1 MANTIKTK
9 KPSRK
14 SSQSSVITSS
24 QRILKVNASLKVENI
39 QLRTNVRTLQQEISK
54 IKKTLSQQSAKE
66 IIRADEEKYKMIA
79 HSSMDIIFMIDK
91 AGKILFVNDSMG
103 NKLGYTTEE
112 LIGKSFAIFVPQM
125 EKAKYRLELKNIY
138 LRKEVKHFE
147 TKIYR
152 KDGTLVDVEINGKL
166 IKHNRANVGL
176 GTIRDITERKKSEQK
191 IVEVQTMLHRI
202 INLLPVRVFWKD
214 KNLKYL
220 GCNEIFAKDA
230 GKKHPNELLGK
241 DDTTLVWKE
250 QATLYQNDD
259 TVIINS
265 GKPKLHFEEPQ
276 TTSNGKK
283 VWLST
288 SKVPLTD
295 IEGNIIGVLGA
306 YEDITERKR
315 AELAL
320 KDSESKYH
328 ELYSLIRLMSDTMPD
343 LVWAKDLDN
352 KYIFANK
359 AMCDKLLGAVD
370 TSEPVGKTD
379 LFFAL
384 RERQAHPEDPQ
395 WHTFGELCR
404 DSDEVVVKEMKE
416 MQFDEYGNVKG
427 KFLFLDVHKAP
438 LFNDEGKLIGVVG
451 SGRDIT
457 ERKRIE
463 TELKKSQ
470 DRLKMFFNQSLD
482 GFYFSML
489 DEPKAWNEN
498 SNKEEILDY
507 VFSHQRMTEINDA
520 MLKQYGATREYF
532 LHKSLNSFFRHD
544 EEQGR
549 LLRRKL
555 FDDGHL
561 HVETNE
567 LKVDGTPIW
576 IEGDYV
582 CLYDDQ
588 HRILGTF
595 GIQRDI
601 TERKRIEE
609 AQKLSEKRLNNVL
622 ENSPDTIYT
631 IDLATGK
638 ANLLNRND
646 FYGYTKQELESSK
659 SILHTIFPDDCNIV
673 FENWEKMRAGK
684 EIEPIEYRIVK
695 KDGEIVWIGQRI
707 TVMSR
712 NADNTPNQLLVTLS
726 DITVRK
732 RTEETLRT
740 SEEHQRFILQSMP
753 VAIYSSP
760 MDPNIDTNWISGDV
774 KRVTGFEVEEYL
786 SEPDFWRKR
795 IHPDDAESI
804 FEMYKTLSFN
814 DEIILEYR
822 WKCKDGAY
830 HWFQDR
836 TILKEKEN
844 QKEYLGIITDVTE
857 RKKSENL
864 ILESEISY
872 RGLFN
877 NVSDAIYFLNEKGQF
892 IDVNPGALKMY
903 GYQYEEL
910 VGKTPEFVSAPGKND
925 MAMVVEA
932 LKKAMEGEPQQ
943 FEFWGLRKNGEIFL
957 KDVRL
962 NKGTYFGD
970 DVIIALAQDISERK
984 KSEKKIRENEERYR
998 IIVDNLHQAY
1008 FEADGRAIFTYFNQE
1023 LCIIS
1028 GFNDHELIGTSS
1040 LRLVAKE
1047 HRARVTES
1055 YFRWKKE
1062 KCTKSS
1068 IEFLTQK
1075 KNGEKI
1081 WVEQTTHFEFDE
1093 NGRFIKGANIIK
1105 DIHERKM
1112 AEEALITE
1120 KNLLMTLV
1128 NTIPDRVYVK
1138 DKESRFLLNNTAHLH
1153 ALGAQTQSEALGKT
1167 DHDFR
1172 KQEFADQ
1179 YLSDDRSVIQTDT
1192 PINNKEELT
1201 ILPSGELGTVLVN
1214 KVPLHNSK
1222 GDVIGLV
1229 GVSRDISERKRL
1241 EEGIQQ
1247 SEIFFRSVWEHSSSG
1262 MRLTDENGI
1271 IITVNKSFCNMVGK
1285 TEKELVGSSLSVIYM
1300 PEAHTH
1306 IVQKHM
1312 ERFSTRSV
1320 PISTEQELLL
1330 WNGKKVWFKVLNSFI
1345 EFGST
1350 KSLLLGIF
1358 SDITEQKKSEQ
1369 IIQDLQ
1375 RRESIGILAGGIAHD
1390 FNNLLASMMGNL
1402 SLAKT
1407 RMVSDHPAIKNLDRT
1422 MVAVER
1428 AATLTKQML
1437 AYSGKGRFQ
1446 SIAIDLVK
1454 VVKEHIELFE
1464 ASLPKNV
1471 SIVTHLSPNPVFIK
1485 GDPGQIEQIIMNLII
1500 NGGEA
1505 IGEKN
1510 GNVDIS
1516 VFTIYLTD
1524 EELEPF
1530 GKYNNKEMISGE
1542 YALFQVVDNG
1552 IGIREETI
1560 AKIFDPFFTT
1570 KFVGRGLGLSAVLG
1584 IIRGHGGG
1592 IRVSSKENVGTTF
1605 QVIIPLLKAD
1615 IEEYKIQHS
1624 DYDERSLSP
1633 TVLVIDDEQYII
1645 DMTNDIF
1652 ESKKYHHY
1660 SAVDPVKGISLFKD
1674 YWQSIDLVILDY
1686 AMPKMNGK
1694 EVLIELLKINPAIKV
1709 IMSSGYS
1716 EEELIHLMGDI
1727 KPSAFIQKPHRPE
1740 KLLSLIT
1747 TVLNQS

>member
-1 MANTIKTK
+1 MKTK
-9 KPSRK
+9 KSPLK
-14 SSQSSVITSS
+14 SAHGSVTTSS
-24 QRILKVNASLKVENI
+24 QRILKINASLKEENI
-39 QLRTNVRTLQQEISK
+39 QLRANVRMLQQEIST
-54 IKKTLSQQSAKE
+54 ISKTLNQLSAKE

-79 HSSMDIIFMIDK
+79 HSSMDIIFMVDK
-91 AGKILFVNDSMG
+91 VGKILFINDSMA

-112 LIGKSFAIFVPQM
+112 LIGKSFTRFVPHKELPQ
-125 EKAKYRLELKNIY
+125 YRIQLKNIF

-147 TKIYR
+147 TKIFH
-152 KDGTLVDVEINGKL
+152 KEGTLIDVEINAKL
-166 IKHNRANVGL
+166 IKHNRRNIGL
-176 GTIRDITERKKSEQK
+176 GTIRDITERKQSEQK
-191 IVEVQTMLHRI
+191 IADIQMMLHRI

-230 GKKHPNELLGK
+230 GKKNPEELLGK
-241 DDTTLVWKE
+241 DDSTLVWKE
-250 QATLYQNDD
+250 QATLYQTDD
-259 TVIINS
+259 KIIINS
-265 GKPKLHFEEPQ
+265 GIPKLHFEEPQ
-276 TTSNGKK
+276 TTPSGKK
-283 VWLST
+283 IWLST
-288 SKVPLTD
+288 SKVPLTNID
-295 IEGNIIGVLGA
+295 GNTIGVLGV
-306 YEDITERKR
+306 YEDITEHKR
-315 AELAL
+315 AEQAL
-320 KDSESKYH
+320 KESESKYH

-343 LVWAKDLDN
+343 LIWAKDLDN
-352 KYIFANK
+352 KYIFTNK

-370 TSEPVGKTD
+370 TLEPVGKTD

-384 RERQAHPEDPQ
+384 RERRSHPEDPQ

-404 DSDEVVVKEMKE
+404 DSDEVVVREMKE

-438 LFNDEGKLIGVVG
+438 LFNNEGKLIGVVG

-463 TELKKSQ
+463 NELKDSQ
-470 DRLKMFFNQSLD
+470 HRLQMFFNQSLD

-489 DEPKAWNEN
+489 DEPKVWNEN
-498 SNKEEILDY
+498 SDKEEILDY
-507 VFSHQRMTEINDA
+507 VFSHQRITEINDA

-532 LHKSLNSFFRHD
+532 VHKPLNSFFRHD
-544 EEQGR
+544 LDQGR
-549 LLRRKL
+549 RLRRKL
-555 FDDGHL
+555 FDEGHL
-561 HVETNE
+561 HVETSE

-582 CLYDDQ
+582 CMYDDQ

-601 TERKRIEE
+601 TERKHIEE
-609 AQKLSEKRLNNVL
+609 AQSVSEKRLKNVL

-631 IDLATGK
+631 IDLNTGK
-638 ANLLNRND
+638 ANLLNRID
-646 FYGYTKQELESSK
+646 FYGYTKEELESSQ
-659 SILHTIFPDDCNIV
+659 SILHTIHPDDINTVI
-673 FENWEKMRAGK
+673 ENWEKMRAGM
-684 EIEPIEYRIVK
+684 ESEPIEYRILK
-695 KDGEIVWIGQRI
+695 KDGEIIWIGQRI
-707 TVMSR
+707 TVMVR
-712 NADNTPNQLLVTLS
+712 HTDNKPNQLLVTLS
-726 DITVRK
+726 DVTERK
-732 RTEETLRT
+732 RAEETLRT
-740 SEEHQRFILQSMP
+740 SEERQRFILQSMP

-760 MDPNIDTNWISGDV
+760 VDPNIDTNWISGDV
-774 KRVTGFEVEEYL
+774 KKITGFEVDEYL

-795 IHPDDAESI
+795 IHPDDTNSV
-804 FEMYKTLSFN
+804 FETYNTIKLN

-822 WKCKDGAY
+822 WKCKDGEY

-836 TILKEKEN
+836 TILKEKEH
-844 QKEYLGIITDVTE
+844 QEEYLGIITDITE
-857 RKKSENL
+857 LKKSENL
-864 ILESEISY
+864 LRESEKSY

-877 NVSDAIYFLNEKGQF
+877 SVSDAIYFLNRKGEF

-903 GYQYEEL
+903 GFEYHEL
-910 VGKTPEFVSAPGKND
+910 VGKTPEFVSAPGMND
-925 MAMVVEA
+925 MPKVVQA
-932 LKKAMEGEPQQ
+932 LQKAMEGEPQQ
-943 FEFWGLRKNGEIFL
+943 FEFWGLRKNGEAFL
-957 KDVRL
+957 KDVHL
-962 NKGTYFGD
+962 NKGTYFGE

-984 KSEKKIRENEERYR
+984 KIEKKILENEERYR
-998 IIVDNLHQAY
+998 TIVENLHQAY
-1008 FEADGRAIFTYFNQE
+1008 FEADGRAMFTYFNSE

-1028 GFNDHELIGTSS
+1028 GYSERELIGTSS
-1040 LRLVAKE
+1040 LRLVAEE
-1047 HRARVTES
+1047 HRERVTNS

-1062 KCTKSS
+1062 KNIKTS
-1068 IEFLTQK
+1068 IEFLTRK
-1075 KNGEKI
+1075 KSGEKI

-1093 NGRFIKGANIIK
+1093 FGQFIKGANIIK
-1105 DIHERKM
+1105 DIHERKI
-1112 AEEALITE
+1112 AEEALVTE
-1120 KNLLMTLV
+1120 KNLLMTLI

-1138 DKESRFLLNNTAHLH
+1138 DKESRFLLNNTAHLF
-1153 ALGAQTQSEALGKT
+1153 ALGAQSQSEALGKT

-1172 KQEFADQ
+1172 KREFADQ
-1179 YLSDDRSVIQTDT
+1179 YLTDDRSVIHSDI

-1229 GVSRDISERKRL
+1229 GVSRDITERKRL

-1262 MRLTDENGI
+1262 MRLTDENGT
-1271 IITVNKSFCNMVGK
+1271 IITVNKSFCDMVGK
-1285 TEKELVGSSLSVIYM
+1285 TEKELVGSSLAVIYK
-1300 PEAHTH
+1300 PEAHSR

-1312 ERFSTRSV
+1312 ERFSSRSV

-1345 EFGST
+1345 EFGSA

-1358 SDITEQKKSEQ
+1358 SDITEQKESEQ

-1402 SLAKT
+1402 SLAKS
-1407 RMVSDHPAIKNLDRT
+1407 RIVPDHPAVKNLDRT
-1422 MVAVER
+1422 LVAVER

-1446 SIAIDLVK
+1446 SVAIDLVK

-1471 SIVTHLSPNPVFIK
+1471 SIKTHLSPLPVYVK
-1485 GDPGQIEQIIMNLII
+1485 GDPGQIEQIIMNVII

-1510 GNVDIS
+1510 GIVNIR
-1516 VFTIYLTD
+1516 VFAIMLSD

-1530 GKYNNKEMISGE
+1530 AKLHNTRMTSGE
-1542 YALFQVVDNG
+1542 YALFEVVDNG
-1552 IGIREETI
+1552 IGMAEETI

-1592 IRVSSKENVGTTF
+1592 IRVHSKEKVGTTF
-1605 QVIIPLLKAD
+1605 QVIIPLLKTG
-1615 IEEYKIQHS
+1615 IYENKIQISGH
-1624 DYDERSLSP
+1624 DENPQTP
-1633 TVLVIDDEQYII
+1633 TVLIIDDEQYIV
-1645 DMTNDIF
+1645 DMTNDIL
-1652 ESKKYHHY
+1652 ESNKVHHF
-1660 SAVDPVKGISLFKD
+1660 SAIDPVEGISIFKEH
-1674 YWQSIDLVILDY
+1674 WQSIDLVILDY

-1694 EVLIELLKINPAIKV
+1694 EVLIELLKVNPAIKV

-1716 EEELIHLMGDI
+1716 EEELIYLMGDA

-1740 KLLSLIT
+1740 KLLSLIN